1 MRRVLQVFFTLTLF
15 GSVIF
20 ANDFREVFKISLKK
34 DEQKKILVKYD
45 NKEKLFEF
53 RWTLYVNDGLVTL
66 YKYDDFIAQNVL
78 YLNHKNQSL
87 RIKLRDDGQNYYNP
101 PYFLL
106 KFKDFDVK
114 KQKAKFELYLYD
126 NAMQMKLKFLKNKK
140 TN

>member
-1 MRRVLQVFFTLTLF
+1 MRAVLQVFLAL
-15 GSVIF
+15 GMLMSVTF

-34 DEQKKILVKYD
+34 DEQKKILVKYA

-66 YKYDDFIAQNVL
+66 YKYDDFVAQNVL

-106 KFKDFDVK
+106 KFKDFDAK

-126 NAMQMKLKFLKNKK
+126 NEMQIELKFLKNK
-140 TN
+140 N